1 MKCDVSRL
9 AAALRR
15 RHVLVFTEQSA
26 EVIDAAEA
34 DFFSD
39 MCNVQFGLGNQFLGL
54 VNAVLIQKFD
64 KCPDRRLLESPAEMK
79 SAHLRDGSRCRQER
93 ERAVQESGMG
103 VPEFLRVV
111 TEEAEARIKEA
122 KLQEKK

>member
-1 MKCDVSRL
+1 M
-9 AAALRR
+9 RR
-15 RHVLVFTEQSA
+15 RHVIVFTEQSA

-39 MCNVQFGLGNQFLGL
+39 MCNVPFGLGNQFHGL

-64 KCPDRRLLESPAEMK
+64 ATAAAADRSVK
-79 SAHLRDGSRCRQER
+79 V
-93 ERAVQESGMG
+93 AVQESGMG

>member
-54 VNAVLIQKFD
+54 VNAVLIQEFD
-64 KCPDRRLLESPAEMK
+64 KCPARRLLESPAEMK
-79 SAHLRDGSRCRQER
+79 SAHVRDGCRLLDRNRISVTILDEQHH
-93 ERAVQESGMG
+93 
-103 VPEFLRVV
+103 FLQLLDMSPVGGFQQ
-111 TEEAEARIKEA
+111 TGG
-122 KLQEKK
+122 